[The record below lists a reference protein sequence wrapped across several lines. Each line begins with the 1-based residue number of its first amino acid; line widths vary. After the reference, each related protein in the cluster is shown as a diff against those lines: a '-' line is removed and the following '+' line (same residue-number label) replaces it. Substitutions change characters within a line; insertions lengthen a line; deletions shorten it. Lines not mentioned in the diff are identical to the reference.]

1 MPSDRRSFL
10 AAAGTTLA
18 ALSGCVTFD
27 PPATTGTWPRSAI
40 DNAHTGRS
48 KIEGPTTSLY
58 EVWHRDR
65 PDGGALQA
73 SPVVGNGRVYTVY
86 SRESTTNESDAGGA
100 WLEAF
105 DAGSGESRWKTELFR
120 SDEFYYF
127 YASDSLVLDS
137 DTVYVQTKPG
147 LKAVGTDGTVRWTFD
162 NLYESQQTPDVVSPV
177 VTDDVV
183 IAGTYS
189 TSYDERGEVET
200 VYGIDPNDGSE
211 RWRTEFPELDGMWQL
226 SAADGVVYVPFRYPN
241 GWLVALDVRT
251 GEELWRRRIPV
262 NGTPTIADGRLFS
275 GLNDGRSDRDYLG
288 AFDPTNGTELWRK
301 RIGPRW
307 ADSGFAVADGLV
319 YHIGEFNLVAR
330 RVETGERVW
339 TFGGS
344 EKRRIDLRTTPVV
357 AGDSVYVNGYEQ
369 RKTMYGRTFVLNTKT
384 GETRGQFALGRN
396 RYSRSSPAVA
406 DELVFV
412 NSNAGRLFAVGEC
425 DTEIAGHCVVG

>member
-27 PPATTGTWPRSAI
+27 PPVTTGTWLRNTI

-48 KIEGPTTSLY
+48 KIEGPANSLY

-73 SPVVGNGRVYTVY
+73 SPVVENGLVYIVY
-86 SRESTTNESDAGGA
+86 SRESMTSGSGEGGA

-105 DAGSGESRWKTELFR
+105 DAGSGESRWRTELFR

-127 YASDSLVLDS
+127 YASDSLVLDG
-137 DTVYVQTKPG
+137 DTIYVQTKPG

-162 NLYESQQTPDVVSPV
+162 NLYESQQTPDVVSPI

-183 IAGTYS
+183 VVGTYN
-189 TSYDERGEVET
+189 TSYDERGEIEG
-200 VYGIDPNDGSE
+200 VYGIDPDDGSE
-211 RWRTEFPELDGMWQL
+211 RWRTEFRELDGMWQL
-226 SAADGVVYVPFRYPN
+226 SEADGVVYVSFLGSNER
-241 GWLVALDVRT
+241 LVALDVRT
-251 GEELWRRRIPV
+251 GDELWRRSLPL
-262 NGTPTIADGRLFS
+262 NGTPTIADGRVFL
-275 GLNDGRSDRDYLG
+275 GLYEQTGEHRSLA
-288 AFDPTNGTELWRK
+288 AFDRQTGDELWRK
-301 RIGPRW
+301 RTGPRW

-319 YHIGEFNLVAR
+319 YHVGEFNLVAR

-339 TFGGS
+339 TFGGP
-344 EKRRIDLRTTPVV
+344 EKQRTDLRTTPVV
-357 AGDSVYVNGYEQ
+357 AGDSVYLNGYEQ
-369 RKTMYGRTFVLNTKT
+369 RKTVYGRLFVLDATT
-384 GETRGQFALGRN
+384 GEKQGQFALGRN
-396 RYSRSSPAVA
+396 RYSRSIPAVA

-412 NSNAGRLFAVGEC
+412 NSNAGRLFAIGEC